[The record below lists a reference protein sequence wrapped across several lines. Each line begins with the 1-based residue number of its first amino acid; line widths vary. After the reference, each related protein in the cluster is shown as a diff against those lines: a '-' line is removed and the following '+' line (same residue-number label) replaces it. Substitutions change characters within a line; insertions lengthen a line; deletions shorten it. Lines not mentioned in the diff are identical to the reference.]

1 MKVLVT
7 GANGFL
13 AGHIIRN
20 LIMRGEEVYGM
31 LRRNADMRNLD
42 GLTFNYVY
50 GNLTNKEDL
59 LRATEGMDVVVHAAA
74 VTSPTAHA
82 NQYHEVNVTA
92 SENLIN
98 AAIKN
103 HCKRIIYISTSN
115 AVGFGDI
122 ENPGTEKLDISREY
136 SHYGYAT
143 SKLAAE
149 RIFKKVADSGLI
161 EVIILNPVFM
171 IGYNPI
177 GNSTMKIFNL
187 FLKTN
192 PLIIPSGGK
201 NFIYVDDAAK
211 AVCNSL
217 YKGRNGERYLLS
229 NVNLTYKEFY
239 QKVESISKINKR
251 KIHIPD
257 SLLMVVGITGSLL
270 NTFGFNLSL
279 NKTNAR
285 ILTIRSFYSSAKART
300 ELDLPQTEVDVA
312 ISEALMSYSSLKPVR
327 LK

>member
-13 AGHIIRN
+13 AGNIIRN
-20 LIMRGEEVYGM
+20 LSIRGEEVYGM
-31 LRRNADMRNLD
+31 LRKNADLRNVKE
-42 GLTFNYVY
+42 LTFNYVY
-50 GNLTNKEDL
+50 GNLTNQEDL
-59 LRATEGMDVVVHAAA
+59 LRATKGMEVVIHAAA
-74 VTSPTAHA
+74 VTSPTARA
-82 NQYHEVNVTA
+82 NLYHEVNVKA
-92 SENLIN
+92 SENLIS

-115 AVGFGDI
+115 TVGFGDI
-122 ENPGTEKLDISREY
+122 ENPGTEELDISREY
-136 SHYGYAT
+136 SYYGYAT

-149 RIFKKVADSGLI
+149 KIFKKTANSGLI

-171 IGYNPI
+171 VGYNPV
-177 GNSTMKIFNL
+177 GNSTMKIFDL
-187 FLKTN
+187 FLKSN

-211 AVCNSL
+211 SVCNSI

-229 NVNLTYKEFY
+229 NENLTYKEFY
-239 QKVESISKINKR
+239 QKVESISKIRKR
-251 KIHIPD
+251 KIYIPD
-257 SLLMVVGITGSLL
+257 PILMIVGILSSLL
-270 NTFGFNLSL
+270 NTFGLNLTL

-285 ILTIRSFYSSAKART
+285 ILTIKSFYSSAKART
-300 ELDLPQTEVDVA
+300 ELDLPQTEIDVA
-312 ISEALMSYSSLKPVR
+312 INEALMSYSSLKPVR